1 MQPIKSNLV
10 RQLFVIFL
18 IILLGG
24 LIFTEMA
31 PYLSGVLG
39 AITFHVL
46 MRKMQKYLVKK
57 KKWNPALAAGL
68 LMLASFLIIL
78 LPVAGLI
85 LMLTSKIGKAVDNS
99 GRVVEII
106 KNNLS
111 SVEERF
117 NLDLVSSIDTSSVT
131 EWVSTNLQSLAG
143 GTFNVFIAIGI
154 LYFILYYMLT
164 NRRAMRESL
173 LEYIP
178 LGENNLKLIGDESVA
193 LVKSNAIG
201 IPLVALLQG
210 VVALVGFLI
219 LGVEDP
225 FFWFAIVAVGSM
237 IPFVGSALGILPV
250 CIILY
255 ASGDIW
261 QSVALLIYGLLIV
274 GSTDNLF
281 RLVIQKRLADVHPL
295 VTLIGVI
302 VGVPL
307 FGFIGLIFGPILVS
321 LFLLI
326 VKIYKQEYGKEP
338 ENKVKKARDT
348 RVL

>member
-1 MQPIKSNLV
+1 MQPIKPGLI
-10 RQLFVIFL
+10 RQLFVISL
-18 IILLGG
+18 VVLLGW
-24 LIFTEMA
+24 LIFNEMT

-39 AITFHVL
+39 AITLHVL
-46 MRKMQKYLVKK
+46 LRKLQKYLVIK
-57 KKWNPALAAGL
+57 KKWNSALAAIV
-68 LMLASFLIIL
+68 LMFGSFVVIL

-85 LMLTSKIGKAVDNS
+85 LMLTSKITKAVDNS
-99 GRVVEII
+99 GKVIEIVKTEIRAVEQQ
-106 KNNLS
+106 
-111 SVEERF
+111 F
-117 NLDLVSSIDTSSVT
+117 GLDIASSIDTSSIT
-131 EWVSTNLQSLAG
+131 QWISDNLQSLAG

-154 LYFILYYMLT
+154 MYFLLYYMLT
-164 NRRAMRESL
+164 NRRALRESL

-178 LGENNLKLIGDESVA
+178 LSEKNLKLIGQDSVD

-210 VVALVGFLI
+210 IVALIAFLV

-225 FFWFAIVAVGSM
+225 FFWFAIVTVGSM
-237 IPFVGSALGILPV
+237 IPFIGTALGILPV

-255 ASGDIW
+255 AGGEVW
-261 QSVALLIYGLLIV
+261 QAVVLAIYGFIVV

-307 FGFIGLIFGPILVS
+307 FGFIGLIFGPIVVSIFILVA
-321 LFLLI
+321 
-326 VKIYKQEYGKEP
+326 KIYRQEYGK
-338 ENKVKKARDT
+338 KAESSGEQ
-348 RVL
+348 VL